1 MGRLYIGPMGRLYIC
16 EWRGCIEDMVKNP
29 NFCYHI
35 LMLHIDIEVRHPFSL
50 LAILGGTIGLFVWL
64 QSAIDARE
72 SLAVG
77 GYEASVVEAEQEV
90 YRQRTVQA
98 VLEQREEILR
108 YQLRL
113 LDQERNDRS
122 ENWSTD
128 QMQEWNRARMSLI
141 SLLEDRFASE
151 EIMRSA
157 LNEIW
162 DAEARALALSGDGS
176 VPLRLTWPLA
186 KVEGISAGFHD
197 RDYLHRFGIPHE
209 AIDIPVEQG
218 SPVLAVTDGVVEI
231 IYEGESG
238 YNYVILKHSG
248 GATLYGHVSGFQVE
262 EGQYVHRGDTIAL
275 SGGRPGT
282 PGAGPISTGPHLHFE
297 VIRGGIHVDPT
308 LFLPAY

>member
-1 MGRLYIGPMGRLYIC
+1 
-16 EWRGCIEDMVKNP
+16 
-29 NFCYHI
+29 
-35 LMLHIDIEVRHPFSL
+35 MLHIDIEVRHPFSL